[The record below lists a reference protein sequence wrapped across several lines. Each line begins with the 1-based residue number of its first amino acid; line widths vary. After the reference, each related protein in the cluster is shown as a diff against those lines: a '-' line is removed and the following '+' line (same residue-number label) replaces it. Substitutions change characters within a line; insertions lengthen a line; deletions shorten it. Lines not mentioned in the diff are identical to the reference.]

1 MDSKISYFILDLYD
15 EAQSCP
21 VAEFASRS
29 LGKLKN
35 LLKFDSAG
43 IASFAA
49 SSDGSVNATAA
60 YVYNQPIE
68 KITYRQS
75 NIPTGQLKPNG
86 DITSRDPMIASCW
99 KDRGRARHTS
109 LADMD
114 ADEDLKSYNKKF
126 ETIQIMTIALK
137 NASYRKASYVS
148 LWRAGS
154 KKTFEEKDAKM
165 GDLLLPHLHKAI
177 EINKKIVDP
186 SNQRSLLFF
195 CSKEGFIHFID
206 DSIIETLQEEWS
218 EWTPPI
224 LPKAFLHDVL
234 YSRKRQYLGR
244 SITATAEISCD
255 LVLIKVWSNPVGN
268 LLTPSELRVA
278 LCIAEGMSYKEIALN
293 LGVSPATVRNQLH
306 SVYKKTGLNGKVDL
320 SKALKAEYLAR

>member
-1 MDSKISYFILDLYD
+1 MVAARGRQMDSEISYFILDLYD

-99 KDRGRARHTS
+99 IDRGRSRYTS

-165 GDLLLPHLHKAI
+165 GDLLLPHLHKY
-177 EINKKIVDP
+177 D
-186 SNQRSLLFF
+186 
-195 CSKEGFIHFID
+195 
-206 DSIIETLQEEWS
+206 
-218 EWTPPI
+218 
-224 LPKAFLHDVL
+224 
-234 YSRKRQYLGR
+234 
-244 SITATAEISCD
+244 
-255 LVLIKVWSNPVGN
+255 
-268 LLTPSELRVA
+268 
-278 LCIAEGMSYKEIALN
+278 
-293 LGVSPATVRNQLH
+293 
-306 SVYKKTGLNGKVDL
+306 
-320 SKALKAEYLAR
+320 